1 VLSSHRTPV
10 GDLDEV
16 ATGRLT
22 AGSVARIASVERSRR
37 LLMFRA
43 IAAAEPEAAADGSP
57 LPPVAE
63 AFDVLAQAE
72 RFCPE
77 AVLAILSHPPV
88 GVWTVSALR
97 HLRDGGTA
105 SREPPLWH
113 LLGYA
118 HALAGAAALRSGLP
132 GVLRVPATAG
142 TVTLPTVGQAVFP
155 GKPAGYDVALLH
167 VTGRETATLS
177 LGGQCLSIRAGHGRS
192 PARTA
197 PSPAVWLPPRR
208 LAGSAGSAPGPD
220 LLLEDTDPYRDFR
233 SPPTA
238 CAPLTDDEADRWRQ
252 LLRVASD
259 ILFLRHPHAARMV
272 SLMLRAVVPLPAM
285 PRFRTASASYSEA
298 VGSALIS
305 LPQDGVDL
313 AVTLVHEARHSA
325 LNGLD
330 HQVRLVEPPAPGQ
343 QEALFYAPWRM
354 DARPL
359 WGILHGSYAFTGVA
373 EFWRTER
380 TALSGPAAGLAHFE
394 YAVLR
399 DALTEVLTALP
410 TRHGITEWGRRFVG
424 HLVKQIA
431 PWRHD
436 HVPDEPLSLART
448 ELADLRATWRMRHL
462 CPQPSACVRLAD
474 RWLDGAPAEE
484 GTAPRSAMRDAP
496 LFRWSEPRG
505 ELRRVLLAEGPSAVR
520 GAPGSGAPPVPY
532 DREPALLAVDR
543 LLLSGEAADA
553 RHAYGKVL
561 AEDPDRPAAW
571 VGLGLAL
578 DAAGQHP
585 AARAL
590 LRRPEVVRAV
600 ALTIRA
606 RTGCAPDPEGLAR
619 WLGRVPGLCA
629 SDGHG

>member
-1 VLSSHRTPV
+1 MLSSHRTPV
-10 GDLDEV
+10 GDLDAV

-22 AGSVARIASVERSRR
+22 AASVARIASAERSRR

-43 IAAAEPEAAADGSP
+43 IAAAEPEAAVDDSP

-77 AVLAILSHPPV
+77 AVLAVLSHPPV

-97 HLRDGGTA
+97 HLQDGGTA
-105 SREPPLWH
+105 GHRPPLWH

-142 TVTLPTVGQAVFP
+142 TVTLPTVGHAVFP
-155 GKPAGYDVALLH
+155 DRPAGFDVALLH

-177 LGGQCLSIRAGHGRS
+177 LGEQRVLIRPGDDRPRAG
-192 PARTA
+192 TA
-197 PSPAVWLPPRR
+197 PSRAVWLPPRR
-208 LAGSAGSAPGPD
+208 LAWSAGTAPAPD

-233 SPPTA
+233 SPHA
-238 CAPLTDDEADRWRQ
+238 ERAPLPDDEADRWRELFRDAADV
-252 LLRVASD
+252 LLR
-259 ILFLRHPHAARMV
+259 RHPHAARMV

-305 LPQDGVDL
+305 LPPDGVDL

-330 HQVRLVEPPAPGQ
+330 HQVRLVEPPEPGQ
-343 QEALFYAPWRM
+343 REALFYAPWRM

-359 WGILHGSYAFTGVA
+359 WGILHGAYAFTGVA
-373 EFWRTER
+373 EFWRAER
-380 TALSGPAAGLAHFE
+380 AALSGPAADLAHFE

-410 TRHGITEWGRRFVG
+410 ARQGITEWGRRFVR
-424 HLVKQIA
+424 HLVEQTA

-436 HVPDEPLSLART
+436 SVPDEPISLART
-448 ELADLRATWRMRHL
+448 ELADLAATWRMRHL
-462 CPQPSACVRLAD
+462 AADPPACARLAE
-474 RWLDGAPAEE
+474 RWLNGAAAEE
-484 GTAPRSAMRDAP
+484 AAAPRSVMRDSP
-496 LFRWSEPRG
+496 LFHWPEPRG
-505 ELRRVLLAEGPSAVR
+505 ELRRVLLAEGPSALR
-520 GAPGSGAPPVPY
+520 AAPGPGARPLPY
-532 DREPALLAVDR
+532 DRDPALLAVDR
-543 LLLSGEAADA
+543 LLVAGEAADA
-553 RHAYGKVL
+553 RHAYGKLL

-578 DAAGQHP
+578 EADGQDP
-585 AARAL
+585 ASRAL

-600 ALTIRA
+600 ALSVRA
-606 RTGCAPDPEGLAR
+606 RTGCAPDPEGLSR

-629 SDGHG
+629 SGGHG